1 MKDNNRIKMPFGA
14 AISCILITV
23 LVIVSIA
30 AVGRFIKDTADNAFK
45 KDALETNVP
54 ITPSQSNEATATEA
68 PLKLPSDSLVYSE
81 PQDMDDAEYAIID
94 QCMSAVVSIDVTMQN
109 GYTSVLAGSG
119 SGVIVSSDGYI
130 LTCNHVVEGAESI
143 IVYLNNGDTYQASL
157 IGLDNITDLAVIKI
171 EDTDLPY
178 ARLGDSSTLRIG
190 ESVFAVGNA
199 LGELSNTYTSGSIS
213 GLDRIIEIDGRSMT
227 LMQTDAAINQG
238 NSGGGLFRASD
249 GTLIGIVNAKSSG
262 SGIEG
267 LGFAIPSSLVSEI
280 ASDLMDYGF
289 VSGRPYLGV
298 ATRDVVMSGFF
309 IFDQQHTYP
318 RVTSVDENSPAANA
332 GIEVNDIILAI
343 NDQSVAG
350 SEALSILISELNI
363 GDTIKV
369 TVQRGNAS
377 VDIDVTLSER
387 QTR

>member
-30 AVGRFIKDTADNAFK
+30 AVGRFIKDTADNVFK

-54 ITPSQSNEATATEA
+54 ITPSQNNEATATEA